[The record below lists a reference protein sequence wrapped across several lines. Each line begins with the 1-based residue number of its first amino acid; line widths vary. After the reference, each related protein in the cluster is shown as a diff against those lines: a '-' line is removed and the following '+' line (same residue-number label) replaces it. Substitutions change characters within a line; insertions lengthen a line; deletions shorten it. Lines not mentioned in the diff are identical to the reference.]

1 MMRFN
6 TTDSRVE
13 VYDGTQW
20 VSAAGSSGS
29 GITLSEAE
37 GLAITTALI
46 FG

>member
-1 MMRFN
+1 LMRFN

-20 VSAAGSSGS
+20 VSAAGAGG
-29 GITLSEAE
+29 GISVTDAEDLS
-37 GLAITTALI
+37 IRNALI